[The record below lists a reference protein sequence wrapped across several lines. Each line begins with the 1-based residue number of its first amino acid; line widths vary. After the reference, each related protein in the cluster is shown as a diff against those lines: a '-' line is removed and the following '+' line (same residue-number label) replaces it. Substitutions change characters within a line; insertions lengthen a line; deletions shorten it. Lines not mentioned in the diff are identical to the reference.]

1 MDGYRPSKPEG
12 KLFHPPCDCFD
23 TAFVLVVILVVDGL
37 PRITLYEEL
46 FSILESDIDILFAKI
61 CHDTYGAVDPPASAI
76 VFVNITCAPTF
87 SVSVSSVTSEA
98 IFAFPVQMA
107 L

>member
-1 MDGYRPSKPEG
+1 MLNSRSY
-12 KLFHPPCDCFD
+12 DCFD
-23 TAFVLVVILVVDGL
+23 TAFVLAVILVVDGL

-76 VFVNITCAPTF
+76 VFREHYLCTNLQCECLVGHFGSHLCLSGADGLVGF
-87 SVSVSSVTSEA
+87 
-98 IFAFPVQMA
+98 
-107 L
+107 